1 MELHQTSEIIGS
13 LNLLILPMRVYLLA
27 LLETLSRI
35 GNIKRIILNVASKFD
50 RRSYVSKASKLKE
63 GRKEHEFIKY

>member
-50 RRSYVSKASKLKE
+50 RRSYEIKVSQLMEGIKE
-63 GRKEHEFIKY
+63 LEFIKY